1 MSAPTQQEL
10 PSPGRQ
16 GAVGA
21 LFSGIGL
28 RMLGTISERRK
39 GETERAR
46 GDGSRWPRSLT
57 SAGLA
62 QERPG
67 DEVLPLSLGPCPGH
81 GRPDGTA
88 RPRLQPQVQGL
99 PGSPLRGHLREKPR
113 CGLAHSS
120 DPRSGADG
128 RPGRG
133 SAFLAGQQRR
143 PPVPPY
149 RPAPPSCV
157 PPSCGSP
164 LLLRR
169 PHDLR
174 PTCCAPR
181 PAPRP
186 RWQPQKCP
194 SPRQPPA
201 PAGCSDQSSLED
213 RGRRAGPSLARFGTL
228 GVFSCAFRRSS
239 RAGRWSSVF
248 LSGLSLSLSSSKT
261 SCNCRFPGASED
273 LSSLMLFRRCFLS
286 HTL

>member
-21 LFSGIGL
+21 SFSGIGL

-67 DEVLPLSLGPCPGH
+67 DEV
-81 GRPDGTA
+81 R
-88 RPRLQPQVQGL
+88 
-99 PGSPLRGHLREKPR
+99 PLRR
-113 CGLAHSS
+113 
-120 DPRSGADG
+120 
-128 RPGRG
+128 
-133 SAFLAGQQRR
+133 
-143 PPVPPY
+143 
-149 RPAPPSCV
+149 RPAPIPGPLSGARAPRRHGPSPPPAAGAGPSRV
-157 PPSCGSP
+157 TVSWAPPRKATVWPHAQLRPAERTAGRGGVARFSLGSSEDPQRPPTVPRPRPASPRPAGPPSSCAA
-164 LLLRR
+164 
-169 PHDLR
+169 
-174 PTCCAPR
+174 PTICAPR
-181 PAPRP
+181 AAPRVL
-186 RWQPQKCP
+186 R
-194 SPRQPPA
+194 

-273 LSSLMLFRRCFLS
+273 LSSLILFRRCFLS